1 MRRPL
6 ELEVEEETVE
16 KDVTDEYAD
25 TSERFE
31 FVLDR
36 DTSEASSLDRLVPA
50 GVRPVGGTSC
60 TWRFRGW
67 LDLEGGGL
75 TTMKDYRVIV
85 LLAFP
90 RDIRGA
96 LVPRESAPSSS
107 SEHPARLLPWQAE
120 ARICRLWMVLAAVY
134 LSPGGSAGEMVEE
147 RMKELQ
153 T

>member
-6 ELEVEEETVE
+6 ELVVDVEETVE
-16 KDVTDEYAD
+16 REVTDEYAD

-67 LDLEGGGL
+67 LDFDGGGL
-75 TTMKDYRVIV
+75 TTMNDYRIADVISIS
-85 LLAFP
+85 
-90 RDIRGA
+90 RR
-96 LVPRESAPSSS
+96 
-107 SEHPARLLPWQAE
+107 
-120 ARICRLWMVLAAVY
+120 C
-134 LSPGGSAGEMVEE
+134 
-147 RMKELQ
+147 
-153 T
+153 